1 MSDIDERPSKIRK
14 VGPIDDAPALGN
26 SIAPN
31 SNPNESTMDL
41 ETPIITQDTPTNPD
55 FKATKPSTSTDAN
68 QPNSLSKSQ
77 IKKRKKQEEWEAN
90 KSKRAEFRRIKR
102 KERQARKAA
111 AQASGLLPPP
121 PPSSSRRP
129 IQVPVAFLIDCD
141 FESYMMEKEIISLTA
156 QVTRCYSD
164 NRTAVYR
171 GHMGIAGWGGKMKER
186 FEGVLA
192 GNFNSWKGVKFLE
205 EGWVEAAGI
214 MDGLMRGAEGG
225 KLVGALARENGLEEW
240 KKPVKESKKLEDS
253 ATEPTESAQPEVKD
267 EQEPA
272 EPISTPTE
280 APTTSGSTSIP
291 TPSNPQEA
299 PEPTLSTSPSTTT
312 TPNIIYLSSDS
323 ENTLTTLTPNTT
335 YIIGGIVD
343 KNRHK
348 GLCYKRACDAGI
360 PTAKLPIGEYMTM
373 QSRTVLTVNH
383 VMEIMIRWLETG
395 DWGEAFLK
403 VIPKR
408 KEAKLRSKNEGEEAE
423 DGDGD
428 GDQGHDD
435 QDENE
440 KSGDESED
448 GEEGGVSLGA
458 EKHAE
463 ELKASEQ
470 REGNDTTMSDV
481 K

>member
-14 VGPIDDAPALGN
+14 VAPTDDASTSTD

-31 SNPNESTMDL
+31 PNSNDITMQLENSISAEDAPANPKSNTTESTAVANSN
-41 ETPIITQDTPTNPD
+41 EPNP
-55 FKATKPSTSTDAN
+55 
-68 QPNSLSKSQ
+68 LSKSQ
-77 IKKRKKQEEWEAN
+77 LKKRRKQEEWEAN
-90 KSKRAEFRRIKR
+90 KSKRTEFRRIKR
-102 KERQARKAA
+102 KEKQARKAA
-111 AQASGLLPPP
+111 AQAAGLLPPP

-129 IQVPVAFLIDCD
+129 VQVPISFLIDCD

-171 GHMGIAGWGGKMKER
+171 GHMGISGWGGKMKER

-192 GNFNSWKGVKFLE
+192 GNFNSWKGVKFME
-205 EGWVEAAGI
+205 EGWMEAAGI

-225 KLVGALARENGLEEW
+225 KLLGALATENGLEEY
-240 KKPVKESKKLEDS
+240 KKPRRGSKKQE
-253 ATEPTESAQPEVKD
+253 AESAGPESAELESAELESAELESAELESAELESAEAVQLEVD
-267 EQEPA
+267 EQLNP
-272 EPISTPTE
+272 
-280 APTTSGSTSIP
+280 SIP
-291 TPSNPQEA
+291 EA
-299 PEPTLSTSPSTTT
+299 SDATNSSST
-312 TPNIIYLSSDS
+312 TPNIVYLSSDS
-323 ENTLTTLTPNTT
+323 ENTLTTLSPYTT
-335 YIIGGIVD
+335 YVIGGIVD

-395 DWGEAFLK
+395 DWGKAFLK

-408 KEAKLRSKNEGEEAE
+408 KEAKLKTKGKNGGAEGEEDNEGEE
-423 DGDGD
+423 GDGLVE
-428 GDQGHDD
+428 
-435 QDENE
+435 DEEE

-448 GEEGGVSLGA
+448 GDEGGVSLEA
-458 EKHAE
+458 EKRAE
-463 ELKASEQ
+463 EQQALDKD
-470 REGNDTTMSDV
+470 EGNDTTV
-481 K
+481 

>member
-14 VGPIDDAPALGN
+14 VGPTDDAPASGN
-26 SIAPN
+26 VIAPN
-31 SNPNESTMDL
+31 PNPNESTRDL
-41 ETPIITQDTPTNPD
+41 ETPTTTQDTPTNPES
-55 FKATKPSTSTDAN
+55 KATEPSTSTDAN
-68 QPNSLSKSQ
+68 QPNPLSKSQ

-225 KLVGALARENGLEEW
+225 KVVGALATKNGLEEW
-240 KKPVKESKKLEDS
+240 KKPVKESRKLEGS
-253 ATEPTESAQPEVKD
+253 ATEPTESAQPEFKE
-267 EQEPA
+267 EQDPA
-272 EPISTPTE
+272 EPISTATE
-280 APTTSGSTSIP
+280 APTASEPTSLP
-291 TPSNPQEA
+291 TPSNPQDA

-335 YIIGGIVD
+335 YVIGGIVD

-348 GLCYKRACDAGI
+348 GLCYKRARDAGI

-408 KEAKLRSKNEGEEAE
+408 KEAKLRSKSEGGEEAE
-423 DGDGD
+423 DGDE
-428 GDQGHDD
+428 GHDD
-435 QDENE
+435 QNENENENENE
-440 KSGDESED
+440 KNGDESED

-458 EKHAE
+458 EKTCRRA
-463 ELKASEQ
+463 KSSRA
-470 REGNDTTMSDV
+470 